1 MTTLRMAQTPPRR
14 HPPGLTRRDGQDVT
28 FMIVD
33 DDSITVMALKRE
45 LRRLDIANPVRVAR
59 DGVEALEMLRGDPE
73 VTELQKPYV
82 LTLDINMPRMGG
94 LEFLDEVRRDPSLRS
109 IVVFILTTSDTPS
122 DVAHAYSKNVAG
134 YIVKDDLRASL
145 GRALEMIRD
154 YSQVV
159 ELPN

>member
-1 MTTLRMAQTPPRR
+1 MTILSTARNSDRSPPHGYARQGDR
-14 HPPGLTRRDGQDVT
+14 DVT

-33 DDSITVMALKRE
+33 DDNITVMALKRE

-59 DGVEALEMLRGDPE
+59 DGVEALEILRGDPE

-94 LEFLDEVRRDPSLRS
+94 LEFLDEVRRDGSLRS
-109 IVVFILTTSDTPS
+109 IVIFILTTSDTPS
-122 DVAHAYSKNVAG
+122 DVARAYSKNVAG

-145 GRALEMIRD
+145 GRALELIRD
-154 YSQVV
+154 YSLVV
-159 ELPN
+159 ELPK